1 MEKKQK
7 KQWQQPKVISTL
19 SIKQTL
25 GRGQTGTDSMGK
37 RS

>member
-25 GRGQTGTDSMGK
+25 GANMMGVDARGMQS
-37 RS
+37 